1 MRGMTLFVAFVSL
14 LAAAAPAP
22 AHHSFA
28 MFDRTVQLEVEGE
41 VKEFQFT
48 NPHSWI
54 QLMVT
59 PAGGGEAAEWS
70 IEALSPNVL
79 GRAGW
84 KRNTLKPGD
93 RVKVL
98 VNPLRNGSPGGN
110 LLLVT
115 LPDGTTLGGGA

>member
-1 MRGMTLFVAFVSL
+1 MRTHTLATL
-14 LAAAAPAP
+14 LAGALLASSAF

-28 MFDRTVQLEVEGE
+28 MFDRNAQVEIAGV
-41 VKEFQFT
+41 VKDFQFT

-54 QLMVT
+54 QVMVT
-59 PAGGGEAAEWS
+59 PADGGPAKEWS

-84 KRNTLKPGD
+84 KKNTLKAGD
-93 RVKVL
+93 RIKL
-98 VNPLRNGSPGGN
+98 LINPLRDGNAGGN
-110 LLLVT
+110 LLLLT

>member
-1 MRGMTLFVAFVSL
+1 MRTHTLAALLSGAL
-14 LAAAAPAP
+14 LASSAF

-28 MFDRTVQLEVEGE
+28 MFDRNAQVEIEGV

-59 PAGGGEAAEWS
+59 PANGGPPQEWA

-84 KRNTLKPGD
+84 KKNTLKSGD

-98 VNPLRNGSPGGN
+98 INPLRDGNAGGN

-115 LPDGTTLGGGA
+115 LPDGTKLGGGA

>member
-1 MRGMTLFVAFVSL
+1 MRRHTLAALLSGVL
-14 LAAAAPAP
+14 LAWPAF

-28 MFDRTVQLEVEGE
+28 MFDRNAQVEIEGV

-54 QLMVT
+54 QVMVT
-59 PAGGGEAAEWS
+59 PADGGAPKEWS

-84 KRNTLKPGD
+84 KKNTLKPGD
-93 RVKVL
+93 RIKL
-98 VNPLRNGSPGGN
+98 LINPLRDGNAGGN

-115 LPDGTTLGGGA
+115 LPDGTKLGGGA

>member
-1 MRGMTLFVAFVSL
+1 MRKHTLAALLSGVL
-14 LAAAAPAP
+14 LAWPAL

-28 MFDRTVQLEVEGE
+28 MFDRNAQVEIEGV

-54 QLMVT
+54 QVIVT
-59 PAGGGEAAEWS
+59 PADGGAPKEWS

-84 KRNTLKPGD
+84 KKNTLKSGD
-93 RVKVL
+93 RIKL
-98 VNPLRNGSPGGN
+98 LINPLRDGNAGGN

-115 LPDGTTLGGGA
+115 LPDGTRLGGGA

>member
-1 MRGMTLFVAFVSL
+1 MRSRTL
-14 LAAAAPAP
+14 LAALLLAVGIAVPAS

-28 MFDRTVQLEVEGE
+28 MFDRTVQLEVEGV
-41 VKEFQFT
+41 VKDFQFT

-59 PAGGGEAAEWS
+59 PAGGGAAAEWS

-84 KRNTLKPGD
+84 KKNTLKPGD

-110 LLLVT
+110 LVLVT

>member
-1 MRGMTLFVAFVSL
+1 MRKHTLAALLSGVL
-14 LAAAAPAP
+14 LASPSF

-28 MFDRTVQLEVEGE
+28 MFDRNAQVEIEGV

-54 QLMVT
+54 QVIVT
-59 PAGGGEAAEWS
+59 PADGGAPKEWS

-84 KRNTLKPGD
+84 KKNTLKPGD
-93 RVKVL
+93 RIKL
-98 VNPLRNGSPGGN
+98 LINPLRDGNAGGN

-115 LPDGTTLGGGA
+115 LPDGTKLGGGA